1 MEQGPEVAKESG
13 FNQQNLMSVTR
24 AGLEPLQHILLTVI
38 QRFFV
43 HFFKDFYDFKDLK

>member
-43 HFFKDFYDFKDLK
+43 HFFLKIFMISKI

>member
-13 FNQQNLMSVTR
+13 FNPLNLMSVTR

-43 HFFKDFYDFKDLK
+43 HFFLQIFMISKI